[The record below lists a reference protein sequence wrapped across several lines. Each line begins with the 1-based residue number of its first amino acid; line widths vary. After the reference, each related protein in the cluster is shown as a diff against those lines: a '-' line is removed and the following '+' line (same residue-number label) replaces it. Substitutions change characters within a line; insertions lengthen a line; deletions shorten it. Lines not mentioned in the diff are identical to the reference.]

1 MYSNE
6 HQYTYEAEN
15 SLPDDDEMYDEVLD
29 DDMYDNEEEE
39 EEEEEPSSNNKIY
52 QRGEFQQRVEKGNY
66 QHSSNQHLQSL
77 PSRTNPALTSSSP
90 PPITT
95 VNNTN
100 TLPSVAADN
109 YERRLV
115 NSGILAAFESAMMDA
130 ASKKV
135 GAGDLMVFLAKQ
147 IEQFGR
153 QWNAGYID
161 KRRFRKGFRAAKD
174 QAKEEQEQELEDRQS
189 TFAPTRP
196 EGAKRAGTRPPN
208 GRLMMEP
215 GGNHHDRAAT
225 KLQAIQRGRVTRT
238 KASHQHTSANHLQRH
253 YRGYSARIQMNN
265 RHEAAAKLQAIHRG
279 RALRIERTQ
288 QHVSANHLQR
298 HYRGYTIRRN
308 VREKEA
314 IVIAERHSDASSKI
328 QALHRG
334 RAARREM
341 EYMRMMNEF
350 SGQDNISAAEKVQ
363 AMHRGRA
370 ARREVEYMKMMNEF
384 SGEDSI
390 SAAEKV
396 QAMHRGRI
404 ARREVEYMK
413 MMNEFSGEDSVSA
426 AEKVQAMH
434 RGRIARREVEYM
446 KMMNEFS
453 GEDSI
458 SAAEKVQAMHRGRI
472 ARREVEFMKMTQEF
486 SGEDSISAAEKVQ
499 AMHRGRIA
507 RREVEFMK
515 MTNEFSGEDN
525 ISAAEKVQA
534 MQRGRIA
541 RREVEEMKLA
551 KLKFL
556 EEVQHIIVDRDIHIG
571 SPVETTYGKGYITVL
586 PRKKDRMTQVELT
599 KWKLANG
606 TSPTMYCLPDLLVAK
621 RRVRTPMGKGW
632 IVHVR
637 SDGFYSVS
645 LDWTLA
651 GGKRARII
659 CKEIKLEFI
668 ETEELFPE
676 DIICHGGTVQEREAL
691 IEQALIKEQKIISET
706 LKHDKEAMHKHL
718 LARKNSLQAIHRQH
732 EHKYFSVSSM
742 VTTDYIAGTASRVSN
757 KKEEQ
762 SFEEQLNEKTANEI
776 TERSQKSV
784 DVKKKKL
791 KVAEDK
797 ADKRVQQRLRLR
809 KRAKT
814 QNVLKNAPAFAN
826 LTVKAQGIIVDC
838 MTYSKF
844 DKDIFMCK
852 QGEQA
857 VGMYLLMKG
866 TCKVMVD
873 EKEVATLKEYDV
885 FGESTLFGKGLIDD
899 PDTIDIDETDASR
912 LCTASVVANE
922 DIEVLVLTK
931 IELNKLMKSGDLS
944 QQCVADLAKVAE
956 ERKTSNISVS

>member
-370 ARREVEYMKMMNEF
+370 ARREVEYMKMMN
-384 SGEDSI
+384 
-390 SAAEKV
+390 
-396 QAMHRGRI
+396 
-404 ARREVEYMK
+404 
-413 MMNEFSGEDSVSA
+413 
-426 AEKVQAMH
+426 
-434 RGRIARREVEYM
+434 
-446 KMMNEFS
+446 
-453 GEDSI
+453 
-458 SAAEKVQAMHRGRI
+458 
-472 ARREVEFMKMTQEF
+472 EF

>member
-413 MMNEFSGEDSVSA
+413 MMNEFSGEDS
-426 AEKVQAMH
+426 
-434 RGRIARREVEYM
+434 
-446 KMMNEFS
+446 
-453 GEDSI
+453 
-458 SAAEKVQAMHRGRI
+458 
-472 ARREVEFMKMTQEF
+472 
-486 SGEDSISAAEKVQ
+486 ISAAEKVQ

-651 GGKRARII
+651 GGKRARIV

-784 DVKKKKL
+784 DMKKKKL

-826 LTVKAQGIIVDC
+826 LTVIAQGIIVDC

>member
-413 MMNEFSGEDSVSA
+413 MMNEFSGEDS
-426 AEKVQAMH
+426 
-434 RGRIARREVEYM
+434 
-446 KMMNEFS
+446 
-453 GEDSI
+453 
-458 SAAEKVQAMHRGRI
+458 
-472 ARREVEFMKMTQEF
+472 
-486 SGEDSISAAEKVQ
+486 ISAAEKVQ

-556 EEVQHIIVDRDIHIG
+556 EEVQHIVVDRDIHIG

-784 DVKKKKL
+784 DMKKKKL

>member
-413 MMNEFSGEDSVSA
+413 MMNEFSGEDS
-426 AEKVQAMH
+426 
-434 RGRIARREVEYM
+434 
-446 KMMNEFS
+446 
-453 GEDSI
+453 I

-784 DVKKKKL
+784 DMKKKKL

>member
-1 MYSNE
+1 
-6 HQYTYEAEN
+6 
-15 SLPDDDEMYDEVLD
+15 
-29 DDMYDNEEEE
+29 
-39 EEEEEPSSNNKIY
+39 
-52 QRGEFQQRVEKGNY
+52 
-66 QHSSNQHLQSL
+66 
-77 PSRTNPALTSSSP
+77 
-90 PPITT
+90 
-95 VNNTN
+95 
-100 TLPSVAADN
+100 
-109 YERRLV
+109 
-115 NSGILAAFESAMMDA
+115 
-130 ASKKV
+130 
-135 GAGDLMVFLAKQ
+135 
-147 IEQFGR
+147 
-153 QWNAGYID
+153 
-161 KRRFRKGFRAAKD
+161 
-174 QAKEEQEQELEDRQS
+174 
-189 TFAPTRP
+189 
-196 EGAKRAGTRPPN
+196 
-208 GRLMMEP
+208 
-215 GGNHHDRAAT
+215 
-225 KLQAIQRGRVTRT
+225 
-238 KASHQHTSANHLQRH
+238 
-253 YRGYSARIQMNN
+253 
-265 RHEAAAKLQAIHRG
+265 
-279 RALRIERTQ
+279 
-288 QHVSANHLQR
+288 
-298 HYRGYTIRRN
+298 
-308 VREKEA
+308 
-314 IVIAERHSDASSKI
+314 
-328 QALHRG
+328 
-334 RAARREM
+334 
-341 EYMRMMNEF
+341 
-350 SGQDNISAAEKVQ
+350 
-363 AMHRGRA
+363 
-370 ARREVEYMKMMNEF
+370 
-384 SGEDSI
+384 
-390 SAAEKV
+390 
-396 QAMHRGRI
+396 
-404 ARREVEYMK
+404 

-472 ARREVEFMKMTQEF
+472 ARREVEYMKMMNEF

-651 GGKRARII
+651 GGKRARIV

>member
-413 MMNEFSGEDSVSA
+413 MMNEFSGEDSISA

-446 KMMNEFS
+446 KMMN
-453 GEDSI
+453 
-458 SAAEKVQAMHRGRI
+458 
-472 ARREVEFMKMTQEF
+472 EF

>member
-29 DDMYDNEEEE
+29 DDMYDNEEE

-215 GGNHHDRAAT
+215 GGNHRDRAAT

-265 RHEAAAKLQAIHRG
+265 RHEAAVKLQAIHRG

-334 RAARREM
+334 RAARRET

-350 SGQDNISAAEKVQ
+350 SGQDN
-363 AMHRGRA
+363 
-370 ARREVEYMKMMNEF
+370 
-384 SGEDSI
+384 
-390 SAAEKV
+390 
-396 QAMHRGRI
+396 
-404 ARREVEYMK
+404 
-413 MMNEFSGEDSVSA
+413 
-426 AEKVQAMH
+426 
-434 RGRIARREVEYM
+434 
-446 KMMNEFS
+446 
-453 GEDSI
+453 I

-551 KLKFL
+551 KLKLL
-556 EEVQHIIVDRDIHIG
+556 EEVQHLVVDRDIHIG

-691 IEQALIKEQKIISET
+691 IEQALIKEQKIVSET

-718 LARKNSLQAIHRQH
+718 LARKISLQAIHRQH

-742 VTTDYIAGTASRVSN
+742 ITTDYIAGTASRVSN

-762 SFEEQLNEKTANEI
+762 SFEEQLNEKTAKEI

-784 DVKKKKL
+784 DMKKKKL
-791 KVAEDK
+791 KVAEEK

>member
-29 DDMYDNEEEE
+29 DDMYDNEEE

-413 MMNEFSGEDSVSA
+413 MTN
-426 AEKVQAMH
+426 
-434 RGRIARREVEYM
+434 
-446 KMMNEFS
+446 
-453 GEDSI
+453 
-458 SAAEKVQAMHRGRI
+458 
-472 ARREVEFMKMTQEF
+472 EF

-556 EEVQHIIVDRDIHIG
+556 EEVQHIVVDRDIHIG

-784 DVKKKKL
+784 DMKKKKL

>member
-413 MMNEFSGEDSVSA
+413 MMNEFSGEDS
-426 AEKVQAMH
+426 
-434 RGRIARREVEYM
+434 
-446 KMMNEFS
+446 
-453 GEDSI
+453 
-458 SAAEKVQAMHRGRI
+458 
-472 ARREVEFMKMTQEF
+472 
-486 SGEDSISAAEKVQ
+486 ISAAEKVQ

-784 DVKKKKL
+784 DMKKKKL